1 MNTSTSTST
10 FTTVISDLPKTWD
23 QKVDERAMRAMSRHT
38 CSKSSRGLSSTTE
51 SVQQPPWN
59 RVPASMSPRGID
71 CRREHAK
78 ANAKVERLFRPAVEN
93 NLIDYYQEP
102 TSSARPAPPPATS
115 THRPLRK
122 NIADVRKQLNL
133 LADEVR
139 SGEVPLSM
147 EEIAEALSVLDK
159 DLVLC
164 ERQALNV
171 ASERPKSPTSKPKEP
186 KEVPKAKEID
196 GLDERGCESFERA
209 FTRQPATPVV
219 QVKLSG
225 FQRTGFERERGA
237 RMASDDLHRK
247 NISSPVNE
255 PFGIASLRSCPRP
268 GPTHVLKPLPI
279 VCGWFCWSVR
289 SGKRSV
295 RGSFYSQTER
305 WRPNGTSTRPP
316 QRPPAPPLESR
327 PDRSPLAGAMANGR

>member
-23 QKVDERAMRAMSRHT
+23 QKVDERAFRAMSRHT
-38 CSKSSRGLSSTTE
+38 CSKSSRGLSSTE

-171 ASERPKSPTSKPKEP
+171 ASERPKSPTTKPKEP
-186 KEVPKAKEID
+186 KEMPKAKEID
-196 GLDERGCESFERA
+196 GLDERGRESFERA

-237 RMASDDLHRK
+237 AH
-247 NISSPVNE
+247 
-255 PFGIASLRSCPRP
+255 
-268 GPTHVLKPLPI
+268 
-279 VCGWFCWSVR
+279 
-289 SGKRSV
+289 GKR
-295 RGSFYSQTER
+295 
-305 WRPNGTSTRPP
+305 
-316 QRPPAPPLESR
+316 
-327 PDRSPLAGAMANGR
+327 

>member
-1 MNTSTSTST
+1 MKGSGKLTCVSGAIGALKETLKELSESAMSSMHFRQGNLRVKRPTRRVLPSIVANQTTLQIAPPCPDRNLGLVAWSWKPAQTDGLLRRSETAVDMNTSTSTST
-10 FTTVISDLPKTWD
+10 FTTVISDLPKKTWD
-23 QKVDERAMRAMSRHT
+23 QKVDERAFRAMSRHK
-38 CSKSSRGLSSTTE
+38 CSKSSRGLSSTE

-196 GLDERGCESFERA
+196 GLDERGRESFERA

-237 RMASDDLHRK
+237 AH
-247 NISSPVNE
+247 
-255 PFGIASLRSCPRP
+255 
-268 GPTHVLKPLPI
+268 
-279 VCGWFCWSVR
+279 
-289 SGKRSV
+289 GKR
-295 RGSFYSQTER
+295 
-305 WRPNGTSTRPP
+305 
-316 QRPPAPPLESR
+316 
-327 PDRSPLAGAMANGR
+327 

>member
-23 QKVDERAMRAMSRHT
+23 QKVDERALRAMSRQT

-196 GLDERGCESFERA
+196 GLDERGRESFERA

-237 RMASDDLHRK
+237 AH
-247 NISSPVNE
+247 
-255 PFGIASLRSCPRP
+255 
-268 GPTHVLKPLPI
+268 
-279 VCGWFCWSVR
+279 
-289 SGKRSV
+289 GKR
-295 RGSFYSQTER
+295 
-305 WRPNGTSTRPP
+305 
-316 QRPPAPPLESR
+316 
-327 PDRSPLAGAMANGR
+327 